1 MSDISIA
8 KLVAPFSIK
17 VDKAALAKVDEVLKK
32 YSNKKITQT
41 VKVSAVVDKTQK
53 KELAGAKALEAS
65 DSRRLK
71 TEKQI
76 TAEKQ
81 KQAIAETKA
90 QAAWMRNTRPRLVN
104 GDTFEKRLSRQL
116 QQSGLRQTRGGVAP
130 VGGRGGGGT
139 STGQHALGLG
149 RHSVGASYHGIMAGT
164 GILTGFGLSAL
175 NRRLADMQSAQV
187 GLSTVAGSPAEYNK
201 QRAFLRQLGMTV
213 GATQAELVPE
223 YTKFFANA
231 QGTPLEEY
239 AQSGFTSLTKYG
251 KVLGLDQE
259 SMKGTFRAVSQMVNK
274 QQIMAE
280 ELNFRLAI

>member
-1 MSDISIA
+1 MADISIA

-41 VKVSAVVDKTQK
+41 VKVSTVVDKTQK

-76 TAEKQ
+76 TAEKN
-81 KQAIAETKA
+81 KQAIADTKA

-116 QQSGLRQTRGGVAP
+116 QNSGLRQTRGGGVAS
-130 VGGRGGGGT
+130 GGRGGGT
-139 STGQHALGLG
+139 SGGQHALGLG
-149 RHSVGASYHGIMAGT
+149 RHSMGASYHGVMAGT

-175 NRRLADMQSAQV
+175 NRRLAEMQSAQV
-187 GLSTVAGSPAEYNK
+187 GLSTVAGSPEEYNK
-201 QRAFLRQLGMTV
+201 QRAFLKQLGSSI
-213 GATQAELVPE
+213 GATQSELVPE

-231 QGTPLEEY
+231 QGTALEPF
-239 AQSGFTSLTKYG
+239 AQTGFASLTKYG

-280 ELNFRLAI
+280 ELKGQLI